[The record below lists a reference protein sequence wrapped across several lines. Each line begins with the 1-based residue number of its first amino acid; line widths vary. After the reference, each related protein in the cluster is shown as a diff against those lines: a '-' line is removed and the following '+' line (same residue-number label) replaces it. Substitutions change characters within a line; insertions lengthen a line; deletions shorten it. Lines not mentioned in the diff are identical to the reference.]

1 MSVHV
6 RTGNGPE
13 MDTQLHTRRMEGM
26 EGMPRP
32 VLVELR
38 VAACCERGRALAS
51 LS

>member
-1 MSVHV
+1 
-6 RTGNGPE
+6 

-38 VAACCERGRALAS
+38 VATRHNPPLNELAS